1 MRSLHP
7 RTWPRQGLSSDRI
20 SLLPCEIRELTATY
34 RAAQPEPVRVDIAG
48 WNVDHMATGC
58 ADRFAVAGVDLAH
71 SIPYMGQQEVN
82 WNSSEEQ
89 ACIIDTVL
97 DAG

>member
-1 MRSLHP
+1 
-7 RTWPRQGLSSDRI
+7 
-20 SLLPCEIRELTATY
+20 
-34 RAAQPEPVRVDIAG
+34 
-48 WNVDHMATGC
+48 MATGC

-97 DAG
+97 DTG